1 MININ
6 AIVAKEV
13 VPGFWA
19 RFVHSDSMTL
29 AYWDVKKGS
38 SIPLHK
44 HIHEQ
49 VMQVHEGEF
58 EFTVNGETKVYTPG
72 MAVVIPS
79 MTEHGGT
86 ALTDCKL
93 FDVFSPVREDYKAFT
108 T

>member
-1 MININ
+1 MINID

-13 VPGFWA
+13 VPGFQA
-19 RFVHSDSMTL
+19 RFVHTSSMTL

-49 VMQVHEGEF
+49 VMQVYEGEF
-58 EFTVNGETKVYTPG
+58 EFTLNGETKVYTRG
-72 MAVVIPS
+72 MVAVIPS
-79 MTEHGGT
+79 MMEHGGT

-93 FDVFSPVREDYKAFT
+93 FDVFSPVREDYRAL
-108 T
+108 